1 MSAQAVSRCR
11 FGWAVVIVAA
21 CGCNKAPVAEGP
33 TAPGTGP
40 TATANSTVRAPSV
53 VRGAG
58 AAPAAVPDDKL
69 HQSFEQ
75 ACTIE
80 FSADSGQQLPPDRTI
95 AGKPTAQLNDAVYRA
110 WSEIRFVSPA
120 GKPLTYVATL
130 NTELGPIEMALLPE
144 IAPNHARN
152 FIALARSGYYDGLV
166 FERIIRQTTED
177 GTGNLELVEAGCPL
191 GTGEAGLGH
200 IGYWVKPEFSETLKH
215 EPGLVGAL
223 HDADPNT
230 DGCRF
235 YVALS
240 PAPVL
245 DGHFTIFAKVTKGL
259 DVVRQIA
266 GQPTRTAPGEEGR
279 PERPVVIRS
288 VTIAAHEAEN

>member
-1 MSAQAVSRCR
+1 MSAQA
-11 FGWAVVIVAA
+11 FGQSSLGWVALIVAA
-21 CGCNKAPVAEGP
+21 IGCNKAPVAKGP
-33 TAPGTGP
+33 SDPASVASSAQAPP
-40 TATANSTVRAPSV
+40 ALSIANVPN
-53 VRGAG
+53 
-58 AAPAAVPDDKL
+58 APANTVSTEKM

-110 WSEIRFVSPA
+110 WPEIRFLTPA
-120 GKPLTYVATL
+120 GKPITYVATL
-130 NTELGPIEMALLPE
+130 HTDLGPIEMVMLPE

-152 FIALARSGYYDGLV
+152 FIALARSGYYNGLL
-166 FERIIRQTTED
+166 FERIIHQTTED
-177 GTGNLELVEAGCPL
+177 GAGNLDLVEAGCPL

-200 IGYWVKPEFSETLKH
+200 IGYWVKPEFSATVKH
-215 EPGLVGAL
+215 APGLVGAL

-230 DGCRF
+230 AGCRF
-235 YVALS
+235 YVTLT

-245 DGHFTIFAKVTKGL
+245 DGHFTIFAKVTQGL
-259 DVVRQIA
+259 DVVRKIA
-266 GQPTRTAPGEEGR
+266 AQPTRTAPGEEGR

-288 VTIAAHEAEN
+288 VSIATHEGN